1 MEEKN
6 KTLAHDKK
14 MKISMLLC
22 DCRVVHLNYYN
33 TTIRFKPESFANF
46 ALIVD
51 EAYHRMR
58 TDQQRLNSDSH
69 LS

>member
-6 KTLAHDKK
+6 KTLAQDKQ
-14 MKISMLLC
+14 MKISVFLC
-22 DCRVVHLNYYN
+22 ACEVIHLNYYN
-33 TTIRFKPESFANF
+33 TTLSFKPESFANF

-58 TDQQRLNSDSH
+58 TEQRRLNSDSQ